1 MIKSVEELNEKTK
14 LLNEMQKK
22 LNEMETDENVS
33 NEEYENYK
41 DDCEMLFE
49 EIYGRDTYQGY

>member
-14 LLNEMQKK
+14 LLAEMQKK

-33 NEEYENYK
+33 NEEYEEYE
-41 DDCEMLFE
+41 DDCERLFR
-49 EIYGRDTYQGY
+49 EIYGYDEFGM